1 MMSLAVVG
9 GPYARF
15 THHNLPQSGR
25 LLDTSDDVEM
35 EIRIRSA
42 GDANPYARS
51 SAVRASECPLSYN
64 PDSHVTHP

>member
-42 GDANPYARS
+42 GDANPCARS
-51 SAVRASECPLSYN
+51 SAVRVTYPLLRY
-64 PDSHVTHP
+64 HLLC